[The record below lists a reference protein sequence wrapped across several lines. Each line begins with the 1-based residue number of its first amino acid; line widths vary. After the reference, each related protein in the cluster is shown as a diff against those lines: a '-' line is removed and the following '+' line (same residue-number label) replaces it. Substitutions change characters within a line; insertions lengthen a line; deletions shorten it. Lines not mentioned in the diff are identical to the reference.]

1 MATEKNT
8 EARIKYLTDELHK
21 AQMEIN
27 RLVLEN
33 QEQDFEIHKLKKQRD
48 ELFESLVLKGFRE
61 CDYDNGEFLLKDY
74 IGKDVEELH
83 KTATTII
90 FGSPEERKDASER
103 AAMNAVMIHRALE
116 EAQKKLEAEGLTS
129 VEDIRAGILKML
141 GIK

>member
-1 MATEKNT
+1 MTNERNM
-8 EARIKYLTDELHK
+8 EARIRYLTEELHK

-48 ELFESLVLKGFRE
+48 EFFERLVLKDFRE
-61 CDYDNGEFLLKDY
+61 CDYDSDEFLLKDY
-74 IGKDVEELH
+74 IDKDQEELH
-83 KTATTII
+83 KTAMTII

-116 EAQKKLEAEGLTS
+116 EAQKKLEAEGLTG
-129 VEDIRAGILKML
+129 VEDIRADIFKKL